1 MKWRTRFLEDF
12 SLLLGVLPA
21 MIALVG
27 AGCSSERFPELPKTD
42 GNEILTPIP
51 FNEVRLTDEFWRP
64 RLRTQQQTLVPFA
77 LEKTQPAV
85 DNLKKA
91 GDILHGR
98 DGELP
103 FPHRYISSDLYKVM
117 EGAAYLLM
125 ENRDTALERRM
136 DEIID
141 IIADAQREDG
151 YLYVAHIAG
160 VAKDHPAWGGGGM
173 GDRPYSW
180 VVHSH
185 ELYNM
190 GHMYEAAIAY
200 YRATGKDKWLQVA
213 EKNAGHINRV
223 FFEGDP
229 NYNDGQPVLQAPGHQ
244 EIELALAKLYRLT
257 GKALYLE
264 MAKKFL
270 EIRGVTYVPEGD
282 QYLSP
287 TYAQQHLPVAEQRTA
302 VGHAVRA
309 AYMYSA
315 MAEVDALKNEQV
327 YDKALT
333 GIWHD
338 IVDTKMHITGGLGAM
353 HGIEGFGP
361 SYELPNA
368 EAYNE
373 TCAAVGNVF
382 FNYRMFLRHK
392 DARYLDVAE
401 VALLNNALA
410 GVNLEGNEF
419 FYVNPLEADGVHPF
433 NHGHTGRSPWFNT
446 ACCPSNLARLLPQ
459 VSGMM
464 YAHTATE
471 LYVAFYGG
479 NETTVS
485 LAGGRVAV
493 EQKTNYPFDGNV
505 ELVFNPEKAQKFT
518 LRLRIPTWTGA
529 QLVPGELYHYLNDEP
544 AAWKVEVN
552 GQPVEASLDRGF
564 AVLERTWRAGDR
576 VKLSLPMPV
585 RFNTAIDSVEADR
598 GRVAVTRG
606 PLVYCAEEA
615 DNGGPVQ
622 RFSLSHIP
630 GSEEIDIH
638 VFSEGLLRN
647 VVQVDL
653 PAEQG
658 DRSVAGR
665 LKMIPYYAWDNR
677 GDGSMVV
684 WLPQKQE

>member
-1 MKWRTRFLEDF
+1 MKRKTCFAVDFLPF
-12 SLLLGVLPA
+12 LLGVLL
-21 MIALVG
+21 ILLLLG
-27 AGCSSERFPELPKTD
+27 AGCSFERSPELPKSAE
-42 GNEILTPIP
+42 NEIITPIP
-51 FNEVRLTDEFWRP
+51 FSEVRLTDEFWRP

-77 LEKTQPAV
+77 LDKTQPAV

-91 GDILHGR
+91 GNFLHGR
-98 DGELP
+98 GGELP

-117 EGAAYLLM
+117 EGAAYLLL

-141 IIADAQREDG
+141 IIADAQQDDG
-151 YLYVAHIAG
+151 YLYVAHITG
-160 VAKDHPAWGGGGM
+160 VAKNHAAWGGGGM

-213 EKNAGHINRV
+213 EKNAGHINHV

-229 NYNDGQPVLQAPGHQ
+229 NYNDDRPVMQAPGHQ

-257 GKALYLE
+257 GKELYLE

-287 TYAQQHLPVAEQRTA
+287 TYAQQHLPAAEQRTA

-315 MAEVDALKNEQV
+315 MAEVDALENEHV
-327 YDKALT
+327 YDEALT
-333 GIWHD
+333 SIWHD

-382 FNYRMFLRHK
+382 FNYRMFLRHQ

-419 FYVNPLEADGVHPF
+419 FYVNPLEANGVHPF

-446 ACCPSNLARLLPQ
+446 ACCPSNIARLMPQ

-464 YAHTATE
+464 YAHTGSE
-471 LYVAFYGG
+471 LYVTFYGG

-518 LRLRIPTWTGA
+518 LKLRIPTWTGA
-529 QLVPGELYHYLNDEP
+529 QFVPGDLYDYLNSEP
-544 AAWKVEVN
+544 TAWTVEVN
-552 GQPVEASLDRGF
+552 GKPVEASLDRGF

-585 RFNTAIDSVEADR
+585 RFNTAIDSVEANR

-622 RFSLSHIP
+622 IFSLNLVSVGEQIQ
-630 GSEEIDIH
+630 EE
-638 VFSEGLLRN
+638 VMKEGLLQN
-647 VVQVDL
+647 VVRLNL
-653 PAEQG
+653 PAEG
-658 DRSVAGR
+658 DDASVAEK
-665 LKMIPYYAWDNR
+665 LKMIPYYAWNNR
-677 GDGSMVV
+677 GDGSMIV
-684 WLPQKQE
+684 WLPRKH